1 MSTTRNQRR
10 VAAKHARKAPPP
22 GPVELKIGTD
32 GTRVIIVM
40 NRSVQRLDFTADEAM
55 GVIQALHNT
64 VATIAAKARALARDF
79 TAADPEC
86 VPEPANDAAPIAAQ
100 ETPNAT
106 PPG

>member
-1 MSTTRNQRR
+1 MSTSRNQRR
-10 VAAKHARKAPPP
+10 VAAKHAREAPPP

-55 GVIQALHNT
+55 GVIQAMHNT
-64 VATIAAKARALARDF
+64 VATIAAKARAVAQA
-79 TAADPEC
+79 TAAIPA
-86 VPEPANDAAPIAAQ
+86 VPSAGPANDAAPTEPQ
-100 ETPNAT
+100 ETPNAA

>member
-1 MSTTRNQRR
+1 MSTSRNQRR
-10 VAAKHARKAPPP
+10 VAAKRARKAPPP

-40 NRSVQRLDFTADEAM
+40 NRAVQRLDFTADEAM

-64 VATIAAKARALARDF
+64 VSTIAAKARAVAQA
-79 TAADPEC
+79 TAA
-86 VPEPANDAAPIAAQ
+86 VPAGPSVGPANDVTPADSQ
-100 ETPNAT
+100 ETSNVT